1 MPSEEAKSLTRIL
14 NTLGLPTTQLAIE
27 RNKTPP
33 IDPALSLEPQTSA
46 VCVPSNN
53 TILPPDQLPLG
64 FPLPFDPSSFNLGND
79 ATVGLAPPVQDG
91 LLNLT
96 TRAIADWEWSP
107 SENADNI
114 ITNGG
119 GIASVQTPSHP
130 LLSTYSGE
138 AALSDNEEDDAGSGT
153 TEEDLVN
160 QLSDRLGSLQ
170 IGPNGKI
177 SYFGPTSNFSLMEL
191 PVGAD
196 TLAVDRTVRNDGQEH
211 LDNMGYGKQV
221 PQDLE
226 DHLINLYFTWQDP
239 FQHVVDRTLYD
250 EAKHSWHERE
260 EDTPYYSEA
269 LRNAMCSLGATFETR
284 YHPSF
289 ITFPKSLPDFF
300 AARAKTLLEIEL
312 DSPSVSTVQAMIV
325 LSSHEIGANRDSR
338 AMAIRLAFDLALHKD
353 MTPYV
358 NKGVLKPAEA
368 ELRRAVFWSAY
379 TMDQTLGFYRGRP
392 FRISMDDITVG
403 KPTEDSSDG
412 RIEQWLPYVSRLSND
427 NAPVPIQDYTEVI
440 SLYRIELCEI
450 MAPLGHTLY
459 GNSRIP
465 RDILQANNEKIVS
478 ILFAWK
484 QNLPRTIQVDLEDSE
499 GTFLPHVLLLQPW
512 MSSSYIQPQP
522 PQGPGYMH
530 AQQMCIESAA
540 AVAKLILIYE
550 RQYSLKRVH
559 IQGVAII
566 FSAAIILIFA
576 SISRRRRKRT
586 TETATHLSVC
596 FRALEELSGT
606 WECAKRSRDF
616 LLMLQPEQAEF
627 QSLANL
633 TSAPQHTNSHS
644 CKITM
649 SLSDDRLCRN
659 CTKLNL
665 QAVFDPARFDGLPAI
680 GSAQSYKTSWT
691 KYIQHVGDW
700 RPLTREDRISQYPPG
715 IIPSCP
721 FCDLVFSIGFNLNRY
736 PMAEKEKIMLAI
748 PANLLYNFAEKPKLG
763 DGGERPDFNSV
774 LLLVMNPS
782 HYKTASAQYFGNTS
796 AGGGLTAWIRFAHRE
811 APGSL
816 VSLASTAILEPTRPL
831 LDLPM
836 QARVLREERIDYGL
850 VRSWIH
856 LCENHHDACRTSPD
870 WQTLPHFKLIDCET
884 RQIINTDPATRYRY
898 VALSYVWGVA
908 PPDRYTYPCLPDDL
922 PPVIQDAMRA
932 TIKLGFRYIWIDRY
946 CIWQDDATHKMS
958 QVERM
963 DQIYGDAELSII
975 AIGAKDPSYGLPGLS
990 LGRTQHVPITK
1001 TIGEQGIVT
1010 NFSHQWQLDQIS
1022 RSKWSTRGWTFQ
1034 ETCLSRRRLYFSN
1047 YEVSFECHDMMC
1059 FEHLTRPLALQGN
1072 LEHHERPEWTLLNTP
1087 DGIWAILQKYCDRQL
1102 TYSSDRLAAVS
1113 GVLKKWSR
1121 VNPGC
1126 FSYWGIPIVASGWLV
1141 VDATASR
1148 RAFLAGLQW
1157 EIRPEGKNYARLAGF
1172 PSWSWVSQNGKT
1184 LFGHY
1189 GYFHLRPPKLVELT
1203 ENFDSEVWVETPQG
1217 NMVEWADFFET
1228 SGLDSSIMQCTRY
1241 LHIECWSFQT
1251 GPLCYRKIKRRS
1263 GTSHDDMFYLPTT
1276 RKPSDGKGEFVI
1288 KFTPDFGYEDTFLD
1302 RKLTA
1307 ICFSP
1312 LEHATCAIVLES
1324 VPGLTP
1330 SIRSAEASFPV
1341 GISIG

>member
-14 NTLGLPTTQLAIE
+14 NTLGLSTTQLVLE
-27 RNKTPP
+27 RDKTPS
-33 IDPALSLEPQTSA
+33 IDPALSLEPQISA
-46 VCVPSNN
+46 ACAPSNN
-53 TILPPDQLPLG
+53 IVLPPDQLPLD
-64 FPLPFDPSSFNLGND
+64 FALPFDPSSFNLGND

-96 TRAIADWEWSP
+96 TKAIAEWEWSP
-107 SENADNI
+107 SENAENADNI

-170 IGPNGKI
+170 IGPNGHI

-239 FQHVVDRTLYD
+239 FQHVVDRTLYE

-269 LRNAMCSLGATFETR
+269 LRNAMCSLGANFETR

-338 AMAIRLAFDLALHKD
+338 GWLYSAMAIRLAFDLALHKD

-358 NKGVLKPAEA
+358 NKSILKPAEA
-368 ELRRAVFWSAY
+368 ELRRAVFWGAY

-403 KPTEDSSDG
+403 KPTEDSSGG
-412 RIEQWLPYVSRLSND
+412 RVEQWLPYVSLLSNG
-427 NAPVPIQDYTEVI
+427 NAPVPLQDHIEAV

-478 ILFAWK
+478 ILFSWK
-484 QNLPRTIQVDLEDSE
+484 ENLPGTLQVDLEDSE
-499 GTFLPHVLLLQPW
+499 GTFLPHVLLLHMQYYQNVIHAHRPW

-550 RQYSLKRVH
+550 RQHSLKRVH

-616 LLMLQPEQAEF
+616 LLMLQ
-627 QSLANL
+627 L
-633 TSAPQHTNSHS
+633 
-644 CKITM
+644 
-649 SLSDDRLCRN
+649 
-659 CTKLNL
+659 
-665 QAVFDPARFDGLPAI
+665 FDTARFDGLPAI

-748 PANLLYNFAEKPKLG
+748 PANLLYNFAEKTKLG
-763 DGGERPDFNSV
+763 DGEERPDFNSV

-796 AGGGLTAWIRFAHRE
+796 ASGGLTAWIRFAHRE

-816 VSLASTAILEPTRPL
+816 VSLASTAILEPTQPL

-856 LCENHHDACRTSPD
+856 LCKHHHDACRTSPD

-884 RQIINTDPATRYRY
+884 RQIINTDPDIRYRY
-898 VALSYVWGVA
+898 VALSYVWGLA
-908 PPDRYTYPCLPDDL
+908 PPDKYTYPCLPDDL

-990 LGRTQHVPITK
+990 LGRTQHAPTTK
-1001 TIGEQGIVT
+1001 TIGEQKIVT

-1087 DGIWAILQKYCDRQL
+1087 D
-1102 TYSSDRLAAVS
+1102 
-1113 GVLKKWSR
+1113 
-1121 VNPGC
+1121 
-1126 FSYWGIPIVASGWLV
+1126 
-1141 VDATASR
+1141 AT
-1148 RAFLAGLQW
+1148 
-1157 EIRPEGKNYARLAGF
+1157 
-1172 PSWSWVSQNGKT
+1172 
-1184 LFGHY
+1184 
-1189 GYFHLRPPKLVELT
+1189 
-1203 ENFDSEVWVETPQG
+1203 DS
-1217 NMVEWADFFET
+1217 
-1228 SGLDSSIMQCTRY
+1228 LLY
-1241 LHIECWSFQT
+1241 
-1251 GPLCYRKIKRRS
+1251 
-1263 GTSHDDMFYLPTT
+1263 
-1276 RKPSDGKGEFVI
+1276 
-1288 KFTPDFGYEDTFLD
+1288 
-1302 RKLTA
+1302 
-1307 ICFSP
+1307 
-1312 LEHATCAIVLES
+1312 LES
-1324 VPGLTP
+1324 
-1330 SIRSAEASFPV
+1330 
-1341 GISIG
+1341 

>member
-14 NTLGLPTTQLAIE
+14 NTLGLSTTQLAIE
-27 RNKTPP
+27 RDKTPP

-64 FPLPFDPSSFNLGND
+64 FSLPFDPSSFNLGND

-119 GIASVQTPSHP
+119 GIASVQTTSHP

-170 IGPNGKI
+170 IGPNGHI

-358 NKGVLKPAEA
+358 DKGVLKPAEA

-412 RIEQWLPYVSRLSND
+412 RIEQWLPYVSRLSNG

-499 GTFLPHVLLLQPW
+499 GPFLPHVLLLQPW

-616 LLMLQPEQAEF
+616 LLMLQ
-627 QSLANL
+627 L
-633 TSAPQHTNSHS
+633 
-644 CKITM
+644 
-649 SLSDDRLCRN
+649 
-659 CTKLNL
+659 
-665 QAVFDPARFDGLPAI
+665 FDPARFDGLPAI

-748 PANLLYNFAEKPKLG
+748 PANLLYNFAEKAKLG

-884 RQIINTDPATRYRY
+884 RQIINTDPATRYCY

-908 PPDRYTYPCLPDDL
+908 PLDRYTYPCLPDDL

-958 QVERM
+958 QVESM

-1087 DGIWAILQKYCDRQL
+1087 DGVWAILQKYCDRQL

-1157 EIRPEGKNYARLAGF
+1157 EIRPEGKNYARLADF

-1184 LFGHY
+1184 LFGHQ
-1189 GYFHLRPPKLVELT
+1189 GHFHLRPPKLVELT

-1217 NMVEWADFFET
+1217 NMVGWADFFET
-1228 SGLDSSIMQCTRY
+1228 GGLDSSIMQCTRY

-1324 VPGLTP
+1324 VPGLTK
-1330 SIRSAEASFPV
+1330 IKLLVEKAEGSSCFLAAQQYVYVGHVIVPLPDPLPGWFTVWSVENMPV
-1341 GISIG
+1341 NGY